1 MRSEHGDVTQGFSKE
16 AILTCESNEWEREEA
31 PCVISGH
38 SYPTSVQITAPKGH
52 PIMRQ
57 SHTSLTWEAI
67 HYASCLKFQDRY
79 MYKHTHTQENEHHIH
94 GNSSEFNIHTSH
106 SNVGRLGKSLQYGNT
121 FGSAL
126 NGSYAIHYM
135 YVHRGKSNVCFPS
148 ILTAKERVN
157 YEGIVFTVLCYEMY
171 AYEWHWYTFKKQS
184 YCKDNPLEQL
194 SFSNSAIA
202 LQKFWH
208 FWHFKC
214 QRNRQESIASVVGH
228 RHLAKWFYIII
239 PFLVCC
245 TWESNT
251 PLTFERPD

>member
-1 MRSEHGDVTQGFSKE
+1 MGSYTLHLMSEIPRS
-16 AILTCESNEWEREEA
+16 A
-31 PCVISGH
+31 P
-38 SYPTSVQITAPKGH
+38 VQT
-52 PIMRQ
+52 
-57 SHTSLTWEAI
+57 
-67 HYASCLKFQDRY
+67 
-79 MYKHTHTQENEHHIH
+79 HTHRKMSTTLHVH

-106 SNVGRLGKSLQYGNT
+106 SNVGRLGKSLQYRNT

-135 YVHRGKSNVCFPS
+135 YVHRGKSNVSFPN

-171 AYEWHWYTFKKQS
+171 AYEWHWYTFKKPS

-194 SFSNSAIA
+194 SFSNSATA
-202 LQKFWH
+202 LQNFWH

-228 RHLAKWFYIII
+228 RNLAKWFYIII
-239 PFLVCC
+239 LFLVCC

-251 PLTFERPD
+251 PLTFESPD